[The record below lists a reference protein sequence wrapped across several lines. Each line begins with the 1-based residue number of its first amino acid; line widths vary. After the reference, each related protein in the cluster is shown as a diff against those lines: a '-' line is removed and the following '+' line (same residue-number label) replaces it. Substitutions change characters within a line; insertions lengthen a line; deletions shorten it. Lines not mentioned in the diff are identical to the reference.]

1 MKRIAEA
8 ARLEMVIYL
17 KTGKVILPALA
28 LLAYLLAF
36 YSVGP
41 VGFVSS
47 GVLNA
52 LALALIFI
60 WAGISFSRSEEPVI
74 SQLIQLK
81 LGRHCRQVASRAL
94 LLLAAGA
101 AATTLSAAWPLLKN
115 AASGGRFYIDAPDA
129 ADIGGMLALF
139 FSVSVMGG
147 AYGSLFHPRI
157 IRDTRAALLLALT
170 GCLLG
175 IFSGAIT
182 DRVPVFAYAAPLLP
196 PIYSLISR
204 FDEAPAFEPA
214 ALKQTITECWLYA
227 AAFFTLKT
235 ALLRRIRY

>member
-8 ARLEMVIYL
+8 ARLEAVVYL
-17 KTGKVILPALA
+17 ITGKVILPALA

-41 VGFVSS
+41 IGLVSS
-47 GVLNA
+47 SVLNA
-52 LALALIFI
+52 LALSLVFV

-81 LGRHCRQVASRAL
+81 LGKHYRQVASRAL

-101 AATTLSAAWPLLKN
+101 AASALSAAWPLLKY
-115 AASGGRFYIDAPDA
+115 AASGGKFYIEALST

-157 IRDTRAALLLALT
+157 IRDTRAALLIALT

-175 IFSGAIT
+175 IFSGAIISEI
-182 DRVPVFAYAAPLLP
+182 PVFAYAAPLLP
-196 PIYSLISR
+196 PMYGLISR
-204 FDEAPAFEPA
+204 FDEASALEPA
-214 ALKQTITECWLYA
+214 ALIQTIAECWLYA
-227 AAFFTLKT
+227 AAAFTLKSV
-235 ALLRRIRY
+235 LLRRNRY